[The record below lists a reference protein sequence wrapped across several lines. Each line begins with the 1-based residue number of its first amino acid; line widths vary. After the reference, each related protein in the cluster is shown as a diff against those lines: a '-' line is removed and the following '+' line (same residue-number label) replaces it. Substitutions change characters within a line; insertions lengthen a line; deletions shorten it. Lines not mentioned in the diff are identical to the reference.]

1 MSLFLSWFINFFINA
16 FIGCSYSSWFQNNYY
31 HGTPEAF
38 FEKMPVIFGGVILIV
53 ILSGLYVKALTKKP
67 DSIIEQARKDPSSI
81 TDEDKELV
89 IRVIKKITTF
99 TLWLDILSYIGVNG
113 SIFVVKLI
121 KHTLPM
127 DPFRISQV
135 FIHCFSCGFLNAMY
149 TVYVYQATLEKKL
162 KPLHITNFSEK
173 ICCTTVVNTLFMFFG
188 TIISFVMVNTSALAY
203 RLFYPNPAKPIV
215 DGYSFFVKNFLCIEA
230 VDLAFILPAVIVIVK
245 VLSKRIKY
253 SSEVISMIGSEG
265 DISKRIDVTMTDD
278 LGVMTSNTNDLM
290 DKLSFIMRELKKQS
304 DNLTESAQVLSKNA
318 DNSSEALS
326 KMSSTLNKIS
336 TEGDA
341 QREMIINVNEAID
354 GLKKGSESLAQ
365 LVDDQSSAMQQ
376 NSDSITQMANNIN
389 NVAQMTDEA
398 EKLSDILSST
408 SETGMQVLKF
418 AKQSIKDIQDS
429 SREVQKFIDVIQN
442 ISSQTNLLSMNASI
456 EASHAGEAGK
466 GFAVVA
472 GEIRKLANSSSKSAD
487 DIKNKIDEM
496 IAKIDAGTSS
506 IKEADSSFNK
516 INSYVDKN
524 QKLINTISQAM
535 VAQKTNANDNITIT
549 NSVRDALI
557 KTNDLAKKQKEY
569 AESVSSIM
577 QNVVTSSETVKE
589 AITEGVSASNNLHE
603 AVKEVVDTALSN
615 KESVSKMEV
624 QMSAFKY

>member
-121 KHTLPM
+121 KHTLPI

-341 QREMIINVNEAID
+341 QREMIINVNEALE
-354 GLKKGSESLAQ
+354 GLKKGSEGLAQ

-376 NSDSITQMANNIN
+376 NSDSITQMANSIN
-389 NVAQMTDEA
+389 SVAQMTDEA

-408 SETGMQVLKF
+408 SETGMQVLKL